1 MRVTWAFLVLLLR
14 PSLHRRCHHHRPDVL
29 LLYTARENGV
39 IYDPLQSTAMQMRD
53 KLSRGAIVLFPRAA
67 TAETSRLRGRF
78 CPPAASPDR
87 QTRARFLRQ
96 GGLSI
101 PLPPLLLLSLSLFVS
116 PCYIPMRYLND
127 AWAAVSRVHMH
138 GAACTSEES
147 AHVCANTRETRSVS
161 IAPPPIPPSSSTT

>member
-14 PSLHRRCHHHRPDVL
+14 PSLHRRCHHHHHRPDVL

-67 TAETSRLRGRF
+67 TVETSRLRGRF
-78 CPPAASPDR
+78 CPPAASLDR

-101 PLPPLLLLSLSLFVS
+101 PLPPLLLLSLSLRF
-116 PCYIPMRYLND
+116 
-127 AWAAVSRVHMH
+127 
-138 GAACTSEES
+138 
-147 AHVCANTRETRSVS
+147 SVLYTYALS
-161 IAPPPIPPSSSTT
+161 K